1 MADAC
6 RFRDFEFLMRSG
18 NRNNNSTHFGLN
30 YREIRG
36 GLEKRDGSGREG
48 VNDAAFDRGVSWVA
62 KIVTHLF
69 PILELQTAISMKL
82 AILED
87 ISMME

>member
-1 MADAC
+1 
-6 RFRDFEFLMRSG
+6 MRSG

-36 GLEKRDGSGREG
+36 GGLKRRDGSGREG

-69 PILELQTAISMKL
+69 PILELQTAISMNGHSRR
-82 AILED
+82 D
-87 ISMME
+87 FNHG